1 MADDCTANINT
12 TGRLDSGLAAGN
24 LEVIGDHDWFR
35 VRLYAGHN
43 YIIDQRGSPSGGG
56 TLTDPFLAI
65 RDSAGNLIT
74 SNDDGGFG
82 FESQL
87 AFHANVTGDYFVD
100 AGAFNDGLTGTY
112 ALQLTDL
119 GVGAV
124 TDRFQAPPFGNAVPS
139 IPVYGSSTAAG
150 GWTTQDQYPRAAAD
164 VSGDGQ

>member
-1 MADDCTANINT
+1 MADDFTANINT

-74 SNDDGGFG
+74 SNDDVR
-82 FESQL
+82 L
-87 AFHANVTGDYFVD
+87 RRRRRRVD
-100 AGAFNDGLTGTY
+100 GSEYL
-112 ALQLTDL
+112 
-119 GVGAV
+119 
-124 TDRFQAPPFGNAVPS
+124 PP
-139 IPVYGSSTAAG
+139 
-150 GWTTQDQYPRAAAD
+150 R
-164 VSGDGQ
+164 VSGCDRRRTSRHPRFRLARHICVAVA